1 MKATFAENVGAKREI
16 STKGVGF
23 PYRLRWLAVLAP
35 TLTLLVLDVGLRGR
49 ALLQFRWLGQDGNSI
64 ADKLRGAHA
73 LAYSFSLFHGALLW
87 GSLLVL
93 ASCRRRRLR
102 RLSSVGFIA
111 LFATSLG
118 VQAAFFTRWHTYL
131 TRDATELSAYPVWAV
146 LGSHRG
152 QPGRLW
158 PVVVGLAIASLLVLF
173 ARRLVR
179 PNRRVRQRASA
190 VLGVSL
196 VAALLV
202 PVSYRDFQATAPD
215 LLWLNAAARAA
226 SGPEAERRGMSSVQ
240 LRSPRALPTL
250 DRAPTRPRNVVLL
263 LQESQ
268 RADVTCIGYDRDCK
282 LATQATNRVVP
293 QRLALEN
300 VRSNA
305 SVTTIAMGVLL
316 TGLPPTAPAAEMR
329 SAPNLFEYA
338 HAAGYD
344 TAYFTSQHL
353 MFANMWLAVQDIPS
367 GKLAL
372 ASHLDATPDMF
383 TGASDAALARKV
395 QAEWNSLTEPFF
407 AVVHF
412 SNIHAPRRSFAEV
425 GPFLPA
431 SQDKGNKEHYFNN
444 YKNSVYES
452 DNAVAELIRSIQATP
467 AGSRTVL
474 LYTSDHGESVS
485 EHGQGCDHGCSLF
498 EEDIRVAAWVDAPE
512 GTLSASEQKSL
523 ELARSEYVFHLD
535 FAPTMLDLLG
545 LWDLPSL
552 AEERQRMPGSPLTRP
567 AVRDAVIPLSN
578 VAHYWERG
586 LPSYGLMRRNH
597 KLIGRHRDPGY
608 ACYDIALDPDEKNP
622 ISGNCDGLLSL
633 AGALYQVPPCE
644 FDRLE
649 NYPQWGHQQ

>member
-1 MKATFAENVGAKREI
+1 MLRAEART
-16 STKGVGF
+16 SL
-23 PYRLRWLAVLAP
+23 PYRLRWLGVLAP
-35 TLTLLVLDVGLRGR
+35 TLTLLAVDVLLRGQTI
-49 ALLQFRWLGQDGNSI
+49 LEFRWLGPSGSSLG
-64 ADKLRGAHA
+64 DKLRGAHA
-73 LAYSFSLFHGALLW
+73 LAYSISLLHGALLW
-87 GSLLVL
+87 GSLLIL
-93 ASCRRRRLR
+93 ASSRRGRVR
-102 RLSSVGFIA
+102 RLSRICFVA
-111 LFATSLG
+111 LFATVLG
-118 VQAAFFTRWHTYL
+118 VQVAFHTRWQTYL
-131 TRDATELSAYPVWAV
+131 TRDATELSAHPFWAV

-158 PVVVGLAIASLLVLF
+158 PVVIGLVVATLMVLL

-179 PNRRVRQRASA
+179 PSRRVRQRASA
-190 VLGVSL
+190 ILALSL

-202 PVSYRDFQATAPD
+202 PVSYRDYQATAPD

-240 LRSPRALPTL
+240 LRTPRALPEL
-250 DRAPTRPRNVVLL
+250 SPVPPRQRNIVLL

-268 RADVTCIGYDRDCK
+268 RADVSCIAYEPNCE

-293 QRLALEN
+293 RRLPLEN

-305 SVTTIAMGVLL
+305 SVTTIGMGVLL
-316 TGLPPTAPAAEMR
+316 TGLPPTAPAAETAT
-329 SAPNLFEYA
+329 APNLFEYA
-338 HAAGYD
+338 HSAGYD

-367 GKLAL
+367 GKLVL
-372 ASHLDATPDMF
+372 ASHLDPKPDMF
-383 TGASDAALARKV
+383 TGASDSALAQRV
-395 QAEWNSLTEPFF
+395 QTEWDSLREPFF
-407 AVVHF
+407 VVVHF
-412 SNIHAPRRSFAEV
+412 SNIHAPRRSFAKV

-431 SQDKGNKEHYFNN
+431 SQDKADKKSYFNN

-452 DNAVAELIRSIQATP
+452 DTAVAELIRGIQATP

-512 GTLSASEQKSL
+512 GTLSPSEQRNL
-523 ELARSEYVFHLD
+523 ELARTDYVFHLD
-535 FAPTMLDLLG
+535 FAPTMLDLMG

-552 AEERQRMPGSPLTRP
+552 VDERRRMPGSPLTRP
-567 AVRDAVIPLSN
+567 ADRDTVVPVSN

-586 LPSYGLMRRNH
+586 LPSYGLMRRNY

-608 ACYDIALDPDEKNP
+608 ACYDVALDPLETSP
-622 ISGNCDGLLSL
+622 MSGDCGGLRSI
-633 AGALYQVPPCE
+633 AQELYQVPPSE

-649 NYPQWGHQQ
+649 HYPQWGLVQ